1 MDRGVV
7 LFITG
12 IPSSGKTTLA
22 NNLARLLRDK
32 GIPVEAIDA
41 YIVRHDI
48 LGYGDTEFTGESR
61 RRILY
66 TLAWIA
72 KLLARHGVIVI
83 ISGVFPE
90 KATRI
95 ELKKIIGGDAR
106 VVTIYLKCRPEIC
119 SKRDY
124 KGLYERFYRGEIDRL
139 PGLNP
144 PYEEPDDPDIVV
156 NVEDMGPVEVL
167 NYVYKRLMELGVLNK

>member
-1 MDRGVV
+1 MERGVV
-7 LFITG
+7 ILITG

-22 NNLARLLRDK
+22 NNLARLLRDEGK
-32 GIPVEAIDA
+32 PVEAIDA
-41 YIVRHDI
+41 YMVRHDI

-61 RRILY
+61 HRILH

-90 KATRI
+90 KTTRMK
-95 ELKKIIGGDAR
+95 LKNIIGGDAR
-106 VVTIYLKCRPEIC
+106 IVTVYLKCRPEVC

-124 KGLYERFYRGEIDRL
+124 KGLYERFYKGEIDRL

-144 PYEEPDDPDIVV
+144 PYEEPDNPDIVV
-156 NVEDMGPVEVL
+156 NAEDMDPTEVL
-167 NYVYKRLMELGVLNK
+167 NYVYKRLMELGILNK